1 MDDQGISGEEQDLK
15 TYEGL
20 FLLDAIEAK
29 RDWDAAV
36 GFVKSILTKHGAE
49 ALTNYKWDE
58 RKLAYGI
65 GAHKRGA
72 YYLVYFNADPQVIA
86 AIRRDCDLSDLVA
99 RQLILLWELPVPAMP
114 TDEELAKHHAELAA
128 VGQMGPHF

>member
-1 MDDQGISGEEQDLK
+1 MK

-20 FLLDAIEAK
+20 FLVDAVEAK

-36 GFVKSILTKHGAE
+36 AHVKGILAKHGTE
-49 ALTNYKWDE
+49 LLTNYKWDE
-58 RKLAYGI
+58 RKLAYNI
-65 GAHKRGA
+65 GPHKRGA
-72 YYLVYFNADPQVIA
+72 YFLVYFNADPQVIA
-86 AIRRDCDLSDLVA
+86 AIRRDCDLSDVVI
-99 RQLILLWELPVPAMP
+99 RNLILLWELPVPAMP

>member
-1 MDDQGISGEEQDLK
+1 MK

-20 FLLDAIEAK
+20 FLVDAVEAK

-36 GFVKSILTKHGAE
+36 AHVKGILSKHGAE
-49 ALTNYKWDE
+49 LLTNYKWDE
-58 RKLAYGI
+58 RKLAYNI

-72 YYLVYFNADPQVIA
+72 YFLAYFKVDPNAIA
-86 AIRRDCDLSDLVA
+86 PLRRDCDLSEVVI
-99 RQLILLWELPVPAMP
+99 RQLILLWEQPVPAMP

-128 VGQMGPHF
+128 VGQAGPHF